1 VEGGDAAKPDQDGS
15 TVSNEHPTG
24 QTRSSAEQSSSPAPG
39 SGRARIRLRYLLA
52 CCAVALAAGIAA
64 AAGIGVSPVA
74 AQSSVNVTGTWN
86 CCGSGGA
93 ATQSWMITQS
103 DSGSLSGSASDQGGT
118 FATISGSV
126 SGSSVTVV
134 TTYTGSSYVATFT
147 GTVSGDGGT
156 MSGNWSSNASQSGTW
171 TATLAGGTRPSST
184 QVNCTLNNPDA
195 PNQYFDCTA
204 QVADASGAATP
215 QTPTGTVTFSV
226 NPGGGGGFPNSNVC
240 QLQASQ
246 SGPTAYCDVDY
257 TPPSGGIPIGQQPPI
272 TANYSGDSTFS
283 PSTGQPQTYTITST
297 DTTSTETSTSETTT
311 SETTTSTTS
320 TSDCGATGGT
330 PADLAHAASDTCP
343 VPVGKIIQTKGDGA
357 VYIQHADGTITQA
370 GVGTPVYLGD
380 VIVTNPNTQATLE
393 FTIGGRVG
401 LNSDAS
407 VSVATERS
415 VDNYNQPL
423 SKTLQTM
430 VMGLW
435 NMFPATA
442 KQMEPKEIQT
452 SGGVMG
458 IKG

>member
-24 QTRSSAEQSSSPAPG
+24 QTRSTAEQSSSPAPG
-39 SGRARIRLRYLLA
+39 SGRARIRLRYVLA
-52 CCAVALAAGIAA
+52 CCAVALATGIAV

-74 AQSSVNVTGTWN
+74 AQSSVNITGTWN

-226 NPGGGGGFPNSNVC
+226 NSGGGGGFPNSNVC

-257 TPPSGGIPIGQQPPI
+257 TPPSGGIPLGQQPPI
-272 TANYSGDSTFS
+272 TANYSGDSTFA
-283 PSTGQPQTYTITST
+283 PSSGQPQTYTVTGT
-297 DTTSTETSTSETTT
+297 DTTSSETTT

-320 TSDCGATGGT
+320 TSDCGATDAS

-343 VPVGKIIQTKGDGA
+343 VPVGKIIQAKGDGI
-357 VYIQHADGTITQA
+357 VYIQHTDGTITQA
-370 GVGTPVYLGD
+370 GVGTSVYLGD
-380 VIVTNPNTQATLE
+380 IIITNPNTQAAIE

-401 LNSDAS
+401 INSDAS
-407 VSVATERS
+407 VSIATERS
-415 VDNYNQPL
+415 VANYNQPL
-423 SKTLQTM
+423 SKTLQMM
-430 VMGLW
+430 VMGVW

-442 KQMEPKEIQT
+442 KLKEPVEIQT
-452 SGGVMG
+452 NGGVMG